1 MKDKRMTVFNFVRGA
16 AAILLSLAVGTVF
29 IFLTFVLAEKH
40 YTLAECLKN
49 TGEALR
55 VMLVGPLINKGAFYY
70 RSFAQILAAMIPITF
85 TGLATCV
92 MFSANQFNLAG
103 EGSAMAG
110 GFVAAL
116 CGIYLHMN
124 TGFHAVVCIVA
135 AAAACALIMLIPAL
149 LKVKLGASEMVTS
162 LMLNYVIMYVVLHF
176 LNVHF
181 ADRSKGSTQTFPFAA
196 TSKIAEIHFEGDAF
210 KKFFPAGTKLT
221 WGFVIAMVFVVLTA
235 LFMYRTRWGYTI
247 RMIGSNQSFAKYSGM
262 KVGGTIVLSQVVGGI
277 LAGMGGG
284 IEVMGRF
291 DTFLWRELPGYGW
304 TGVTIAILAKNNPI
318 FVPLAAFFIAY
329 LNKGCSLMATKC
341 DVPSEMISIIQAAIF
356 LFFAAEQFLSGYRQR
371 LVVKNT
377 QADLMKKAEGRKA

>member
-1 MKDKRMTVFNFVRGA
+1 MKDKRMTAFNFVRGA
-16 AAILLSLAVGTVF
+16 AAILISLAVGTVF
-29 IFLTFVLAEKH
+29 IFLTFALSEKH
-40 YTLAECLKN
+40 YSFAQCFKN

-55 VMLVGPLINKGAFYY
+55 YMLVGPLFKKSGAFNTMG
-70 RSFAQILAAMIPITF
+70 FFQILAAMIPITF

-103 EGSAMAG
+103 EGSVMAG

-116 CGIYLHMN
+116 CGIYLKMN
-124 TGFHAVVCIVA
+124 TGLHAVVCVVVA
-135 AAAACALIMLIPAL
+135 AAVCALIMLIPAL

-162 LMLNYVIMYVVLHF
+162 LMMNYVIMYVVLHF

-181 ADRSKGSTQTFPFAA
+181 ADRSKGSTQTFPFQA
-196 TSKIAEIHFEGDAF
+196 TAKIGEIVSNGS
-210 KKFFPAGTKLT
+210 KLT
-221 WGFVIAMVFVVLTA
+221 WGFVIAMIFVVLTA

-247 RMIGSNQSFAKYSGM
+247 RMIGANQSFAKYSGM
-262 KVGGTIVLSQVVGGI
+262 KVGGTIVLSQVVGGM
-277 LAGMGGG
+277 LAGMGGS

-291 DTFLWRELPGYGW
+291 NTFLWKELPGYGW

-329 LNKGCSLMATKC
+329 LNKGCSLMSTYC
-341 DVPSEMISIIQAAIF
+341 DVPSEMIDIIQAAIF
-356 LFFAAEQFLSGYRQR
+356 LFFAAEQFLSRYRQK

-377 QADLMKKAEGRKA
+377 RADLLKSAEGGKA